1 MGRVV
6 QPAAPACHGCPEPV
20 RGEVLLALQA
30 GCSDFL
36 AGSVLYQG
44 TLDLI
49 SAVALTCPPPP
60 PPPKVP
66 PPPPPPQAGEMCKM
80 SSSLPLMDLMAD
92 LPSLMDPIV
101 WLTSNSDLAGD
112 KLITRKL
119 ADLLD
124 QFSYVS
130 WSLRVGTRSARLTLL
145 LMPEARG

>member
-1 MGRVV
+1 M
-6 QPAAPACHGCPEPV
+6 
-20 RGEVLLALQA
+20 LLALQA

-60 PPPKVP
+60 PPPKVA
-66 PPPPPPQAGEMCKM
+66 PPPPPPQAGEMCKL

-92 LPSLMDPIV
+92 FPSLMDPIV

-112 KLITRKL
+112 KLMTRKL

-124 QFSYVS
+124 QLSFVS
-130 WSLRVGTRSARLTLL
+130 WSLRVGTRSKIYAL
-145 LMPEARG
+145 

>member
-1 MGRVV
+1 MLVS
-6 QPAAPACHGCPEPV
+6 
-20 RGEVLLALQA
+20 LQA

-66 PPPPPPQAGEMCKM
+66 PPPPPPQAGDICKV

-92 LPSLMDPIV
+92 LPSLMDPIF

-112 KLITRKL
+112 KLMTRKL
-119 ADLLD
+119 ADLLSELS
-124 QFSYVS
+124 FVS
-130 WSLRVGTRSARLTLL
+130 WSLRVGTL
-145 LMPEARG
+145 P